1 MPVGVSFSVSL
12 VGRVCVEC
20 SESFLRWSVCIVRAD
35 CLGSACLCSCIY
47 IYINIY
53 SRNSHGIL
61 KEGIKGFSRNTEGIL
76 KGNCRDAEG
85 ILKQYSR
92 DTEGILKGY

>member
-20 SESFLRWSVCIVRAD
+20 RESFLRWSVCIVRAD
-35 CLGSACLCSCIY
+35 CLGSSCLCSCIY

-53 SRNSHGIL
+53 SRNSHRIL
-61 KEGIKGFSRNTEGIL
+61 KVL
-76 KGNCRDAEG
+76 RDS
-85 ILKQYSR
+85 Q
-92 DTEGILKGY
+92 GILKGYRRETAGKLKEYSSNTQGILKGY